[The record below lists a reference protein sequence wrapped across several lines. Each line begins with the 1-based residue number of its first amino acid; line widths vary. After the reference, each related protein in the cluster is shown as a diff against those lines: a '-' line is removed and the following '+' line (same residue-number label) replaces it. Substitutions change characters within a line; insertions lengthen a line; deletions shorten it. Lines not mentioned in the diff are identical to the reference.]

1 MIEILV
7 IGLVAVV
14 GLFLLVGLALKVLIG
29 LVKLPF
35 LLLGGVL
42 RLLVLVFGL
51 ALKVVFGI
59 GAFLVALMAL
69 LLLPLLPFVISG
81 LAIWLFA
88 RLFFGSPRASVPA
101 EQRA

>member
-14 GLFLLVGLALKVLIG
+14 GLFVLAALALKLAIG

-35 LLLGGVL
+35 LLLGG
-42 RLLVLVFGL
+42 LLKLLALALGL
-51 ALKVVFGI
+51 ALKVILGI
-59 GAFLVALMAL
+59 GAFVVALMAL
-69 LLLPLLPFVISG
+69 LLLPLLPFVIVG

-88 RLFFGSPRASVPA
+88 RLFFSAPRGTVP
-101 EQRA
+101 EQHRA